1 MISLSHVRSVF
12 VVLFVQLHGVMS
24 RPGAQEDIRVGGGC
38 SFFTPGIGP
47 ESPAAVPEL
56 MGFVERAKG
65 QRGRAVHRVTARLL
79 PDGSGYE

>member
-1 MISLSHVRSVF
+1 MISLSRVRSVF

-56 MGFVERAKG
+56 MGFVERA
-65 QRGRAVHRVTARLL
+65 RAREEEQSIV
-79 PDGSGYE
+79 